1 MTRGTRT
8 KQQGAALLLAMIALA
23 LLLVIV
29 LIMTYGTMTETSV
42 DANFRLH
49 KQSYYAARAGLEEVR
64 DRMRYP
70 STSTTA
76 GGIKDFLPTGSPGT
90 AASVLYVLN
99 PSGAEVVNPADPANK
114 YFDPELCHEYDPSAP
129 LGEKCTTAPATAGW
143 ELPALNSI
151 NAATG
156 QPLSYKWVRVNVKTN
171 RAAAPFYVDG
181 GVGAAATLDNPVCW
195 NGLAEVLDPTAG
207 TTCSSLN
214 MNPVYMLTSYS
225 AAFNA
230 RSLTR
235 YEVAKT
241 SIRPPG
247 ALNFVS
253 DNAAPA
259 FNNGSD
265 GTGSR
270 IPLTNIDGRPRDING
285 SLLPLGGSCGAA
297 SALGT
302 DADQSSGQLQGAL
315 NDLRQNIVQRAN
327 AFCNPDGSGIGG
339 KICTKG
345 LWWVRGTD
353 LTPRF
358 DQSNGC
364 SATVASCNKNL
375 DLSAPQLDAIDGS
388 FAPHIPN
395 VVLPTPNPSAPF
407 IGAAGNQGPALNQ
420 IDPSLLQNDVTII
433 NQIVSDAAG
442 QPNYF
447 TVPSNLSGTQTYGSV
462 TDPAIVVASGG
473 LEVQNGANITGYG
486 ILVVDNNFQ
495 IDAAT
500 FKWTGVVLVAPPS
513 GEFRL
518 DSGATGSINGSLLLQ
533 ADATGTTN
541 ARTSDSDSNGFT
553 ISYSCDA
560 IDLAFQAAPLKIIS
574 YSELSY

>member
-1 MTRGTRT
+1 MKREIR
-8 KQQGAALLLAMIALA
+8 KEQKGAALLIAMIALA
-23 LLLVIV
+23 LLLVVV
-29 LIMTYGTMTETSV
+29 LIMTFGTMTETSV

-70 STSTTA
+70 STSATA
-76 GGIKDFLPTGSPGT
+76 GGIRDLLPTGLPG
-90 AASVLYVLN
+90 AASSALYVLN
-99 PSGAEVVNPADPANK
+99 PSGTEVVDPSAPANK
-114 YFDPELCHEYDPSAP
+114 YFDPELCHEYDASIQP
-129 LGEKCTTAPATAGW
+129 GEKCTAVPTTAGW

-156 QPLSYKWVRVNVKTN
+156 QPLAYKWVRVNLKTN

-195 NGLAEVLDPTAG
+195 NGLAEVLDTTAG
-207 TTCSSLN
+207 TKCSDLN

-253 DNAAPA
+253 DNAAPS

-270 IPLTNIDGRPRDING
+270 IPLTNIDGRARDING
-285 SLLPLGGSCGAA
+285 NLLPAGGSCGAA
-297 SALGT
+297 AALGT
-302 DADQSSGQLQGAL
+302 DADKSSGQLQGAL

-327 AFCNPDGSGIGG
+327 AFCNADGTSIGG
-339 KICTKG
+339 KVCTAG

-353 LTPRF
+353 STPRF

-375 DLSAPQLDAIDGS
+375 DLSAPQLDAISGS
-388 FAPHIPN
+388 FAPHIPD
-395 VVLPTPNPSAPF
+395 VVLPPLNPSAPF
-407 IGAAGNQGPALNQ
+407 IGATGNQGPAVNQ
-420 IDPSLLQNDVTII
+420 IDPSLLQNDVTTI
-433 NQIVSDAAG
+433 NQVVSDAAG

-447 TVPSNLSGTQTYGSV
+447 TIPSNLNGTQTFGSP
-462 TDPAIVVASGG
+462 TDPAIVVAGGG

-486 ILVVDNNFQ
+486 ILVVDNNFR

-518 DSGATGSINGSLLLQ
+518 DSGATGFINGSLLLQ
-533 ADATGTTN
+533 ADASGTTN